1 VTPERSA
8 PVALSMRGIGKSF
21 PGVRALED
29 VSLTVHEGEVAAL
42 LGENGAGKSTLMNV
56 LSGVFADYQGQIEV
70 AGRPASI
77 HSPHD
82 AQRLGVSTIYQELN
96 LVPEMSVADNIFLG
110 RELLGRSGAVNR
122 RRTAHEAAELLA
134 SVGLTADPRRLVRQ
148 CRVAERQLIEVA
160 KALSLNVRVL
170 VMDEPT
176 SALADAEVQQLFE
189 VIRGLTAR
197 GVGVVYIS
205 HRLEELEQIADSV
218 TVLRDG
224 RYVGRRTMADT
235 SRQELIAMMV
245 GRPLQELYQHDRS
258 SQGSAELLN
267 VEELTVRGD
276 PRTGRAAVSDVSLRV
291 RPGEIVGLAGLM
303 GAGRTETLEAIYG
316 AYPRSAVRARI
327 TVSGRGYRPRSPAHA
342 IGRGIALV
350 AEDRKAQSLVLGNTV
365 RFNTSLASLSRF
377 LRWGWVDARRERQ
390 SVTRITSELG
400 VKTPSIASCVGN
412 LSGGNQQKVV
422 LAKCLL
428 TKPDVILMDE
438 PTRGIDVG
446 AKAEIYDLMNRLAAD
461 GAGILVASSELPEL
475 LAMCD
480 RILVLCEGRVTG
492 EFPAATATQEAILDA
507 AMRRQVVV
515 GEDAVAR
522 SGQRAAASVS
532 AATGGPD
539 EQ

>member
-1 VTPERSA
+1 
-8 PVALSMRGIGKSF
+8 
-21 PGVRALED
+21 
-29 VSLTVHEGEVAAL
+29 
-42 LGENGAGKSTLMNV
+42 
-56 LSGVFADYQGQIEV
+56 
-70 AGRPASI
+70 
-77 HSPHD
+77 
-82 AQRLGVSTIYQELN
+82 
-96 LVPEMSVADNIFLG
+96 
-110 RELLGRSGAVNR
+110 
-122 RRTAHEAAELLA
+122 
-134 SVGLTADPRRLVRQ
+134 
-148 CRVAERQLIEVA
+148 
-160 KALSLNVRVL
+160 
-170 VMDEPT
+170 
-176 SALADAEVQQLFE
+176 
-189 VIRGLTAR
+189 
-197 GVGVVYIS
+197 
-205 HRLEELEQIADSV
+205 
-218 TVLRDG
+218 
-224 RYVGRRTMADT
+224 
-235 SRQELIAMMV
+235 
-245 GRPLQELYQHDRS
+245 
-258 SQGSAELLN
+258 

-327 TVSGRGYRPRSPAHA
+327 TVSGRGYRPHSPAHA
-342 IGRGIALV
+342 IARGVALV

-507 AMRRQVVV
+507 AMQRQVVV
-515 GEDAVAR
+515 GEDAGPR